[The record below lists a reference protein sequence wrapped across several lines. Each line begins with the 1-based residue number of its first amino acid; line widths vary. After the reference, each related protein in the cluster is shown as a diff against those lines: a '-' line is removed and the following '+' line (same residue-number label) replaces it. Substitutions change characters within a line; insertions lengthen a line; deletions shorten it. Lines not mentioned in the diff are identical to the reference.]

1 MYLKN
6 RMGENHGSVDSS
18 VTGLKMVM
26 VGNVVL
32 YTRNRKRAAKIMKNK
47 REGGPN
53 PIR

>member
-32 YTRNRKRAAKIMKNK
+32 YTLEIESELQNHEKQT
-47 REGGPN
+47 
-53 PIR
+53 